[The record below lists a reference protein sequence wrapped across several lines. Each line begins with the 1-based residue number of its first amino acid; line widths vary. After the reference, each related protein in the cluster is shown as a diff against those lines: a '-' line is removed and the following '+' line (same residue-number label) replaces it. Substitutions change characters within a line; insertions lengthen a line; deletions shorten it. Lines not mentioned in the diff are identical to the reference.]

1 MKYEG
6 PNSYQSKDMVN
17 VKVFVDRRTDGPKI
31 ICSDLSMREHKSDK
45 LLVRCNFT
53 FYINV
58 LESIG
63 PILSAYTLYR
73 RLLIVLH
80 SSIDLMLSAA
90 RRIKSVA
97 M

>member
-63 PILSAYTLYR
+63 PISAYTLYR

-90 RRIKSVA
+90 RRIKSVP